1 MRLISLLPAAAAVAM
16 TAAVA
21 LADNPSRLI
30 ILHTNDTHSQIDPD
44 TKDLGGIARRKVLV
58 DSVRSAEPA
67 TLLVDAG
74 DAVQGTLFFNIFR
87 GEVEDTLMNLLGY
100 DIQILGN
107 HEFDNGI
114 AELAGRWKR
123 LHADRVT
130 TNYDLRAVPALD
142 SIFTPYVI
150 KSYGDKRVGIIGI
163 NLDPAGMIA
172 PANCRGI
179 VYLDPTEAANS
190 TAWHLRHNERCDYV
204 IAVTHI
210 GYSGKQ
216 RANDLDLGR
225 RSRNIDVIIGGH
237 SHTEID
243 PSKPDSPLHRV
254 ANADGDTVVIAQN
267 GKGGATLGEIDI
279 DLATGAVTSRL
290 IPVDSRLDARTDSAV
305 ETILRPYRNAV
316 DSLTSIRIGRSPAE
330 LPHRSTAQ
338 VNLISDVVADEG
350 SDLIGRRVDLAFMNK
365 GGIRCAMPKGD
376 ITRGFVMQ
384 MLPFDNRV
392 VVMEISGR
400 DLIDAFDSMA
410 ARGGDGISS
419 SARAVIDTATG
430 KCSSITID
438 GEPIDPSATY
448 TLATIDYLANGGD
461 YMTPLTRG
469 RIIAT
474 DPRVA
479 YDTTIDWFKS
489 HRKFRPDNT
498 VRMTQQ

>member
-1 MRLISLLPAAAAVAM
+1 MRLIRLLPAAAAVAM

-21 LADNPSRLI
+21 FADTPSRLV

-44 TKDLGGIARRKVLV
+44 TKGLGGVARRKVLI
-58 DSVRSAEPA
+58 DSVRSSSPA
-67 TLLVDAG
+67 TLLIDAG

-87 GEVEDTLMNLLGY
+87 GEVEDSLMNLLGY

-114 AELAGRWKR
+114 AELAERWKR
-123 LHADRVT
+123 LSADRIT

-150 KSYGDKRVGIIGI
+150 KTYGDKRVGIIGI
-163 NLDPAGMIA
+163 NLDPDGMIA

-179 VYLDPTEAANS
+179 VYLDPTEAANA

-216 RANDLDLGR
+216 HANDLDLAR
-225 RSRNIDVIIGGH
+225 NSRNIDVIIGGH

-243 PSKPDSPLHRV
+243 PSKPDAPIHRV
-254 ANADGDTVVIAQN
+254 ANAEGDTVVIAQN

-279 DLATGAVTSRL
+279 DLATGDVTSRL
-290 IPVDSRLDARTDSAV
+290 IPVDSRLDARTDAAV
-305 ETILRPYRNAV
+305 ETILHPYRNAV

-330 LPHRSTAQ
+330 LPHRSPAQ
-338 VNLISDVVADEG
+338 VNLISDIVADEG

-410 ARGGDGISS
+410 SRGGDGISS

-489 HRKFRPDNT
+489 HKKFRPDNT